1 VLLIAD
7 SVTMESLKKQ
17 DLLAAY
23 KSPEASR
30 YDAQLYDPQGYYYGT
45 KLITTG
51 IAYNTR
57 APVKP
62 GAWQDLLKPELKNMT
77 TLPSPLY
84 SGAAQIHMATLMNDP
99 QLGFA
104 WYEKLKA
111 NGAMPQ
117 SGNGAVM
124 NAITSG
130 SKGYGV
136 LVDYM
141 AIREKAKGA
150 PIEFVFPKEGVSI
163 VTEPVAML
171 KRAKN
176 PDGAKAFIDF
186 VLSDAGQRLVLKQG
200 YLPADASL
208 PAPEGFPARE
218 SIKLMPYD
226 PAKALADTDAN
237 KKRFADL
244 FGNR

>member
-1 VLLIAD
+1 
-7 SVTMESLKKQ
+7 
-17 DLLAAY
+17 
-23 KSPEASR
+23 
-30 YDAQLYDPQGYYYGT
+30 
-45 KLITTG
+45 
-51 IAYNTR
+51 
-57 APVKP
+57 
-62 GAWQDLLKPELKNMT
+62 
-77 TLPSPLY
+77 
-84 SGAAQIHMATLMNDP
+84 
-99 QLGFA
+99 
-104 WYEKLKA
+104 
-111 NGAMPQ
+111 
-117 SGNGAVM
+117 
-124 NAITSG
+124 
-130 SKGYGV
+130 
-136 LVDYM
+136 
-141 AIREKAKGA
+141 
-150 PIEFVFPKEGVSI
+150 
-163 VTEPVAML
+163 ML